1 MAEVKN
7 ENSKAEGAAATAK
20 SKPKA
25 GKKESPSEG
34 GKTLQIMALRNCS
47 HGKMKFY
54 TFKRYEVPEDVA
66 VKLAATK
73 QVRILTPQP

>member
-1 MAEVKN
+1 MAEAKKEDNVK
-7 ENSKAEGAAATAK
+7 EGAAANAE
-20 SKPKA
+20 PK
-25 GKKESPSEG
+25 
-34 GKTLQIMALRNCS
+34 KTLQIMALRNCS

-66 VKLAATK
+66 MKLAATK